1 MSVGESTGSFAQE
14 NGSDPGAETAPIP
27 AGGGFR
33 ILLAERR
40 ANAHSELSRRLARLG
55 HEVLARVTSAQAAL
69 DYAGLLRPDVV
80 LVAPVLEDT
89 SGVLAA
95 LNVTREL
102 PGIAAVVLTC
112 HPAAAD
118 PAARPNWGAVALVPA
133 DAESDDLDAEM
144 RRAVS
149 RARAEAL
156 LNASPEGPV
165 AVPSAAREAAAPAEV
180 THDADPWVPS
190 PYQVPESSTVPE
202 SSAAPESSATKQVD
216 GSLTAL
222 VQSLWPESAESEAN
236 QNGAT
241 AVLDS
246 NGTTGSEAAN
256 TAANTG
262 SPVAEPESDVAA
274 AAAATSSSEEEG
286 YTAGYSGEDE
296 VIRAAADALVVRV
309 GITRADAMRLM
320 EQEATDLNQS
330 MEDVAR
336 AVLGE
341 PVGGG
346 EMATVA

>member
-1 MSVGESTGSFAQE
+1 
-14 NGSDPGAETAPIP
+14 
-27 AGGGFR
+27 
-33 ILLAERR
+33 
-40 ANAHSELSRRLARLG
+40 
-55 HEVLARVTSAQAAL
+55 
-69 DYAGLLRPDVV
+69 
-80 LVAPVLEDT
+80 
-89 SGVLAA
+89 
-95 LNVTREL
+95 
-102 PGIAAVVLTC
+102 
-112 HPAAAD
+112 
-118 PAARPNWGAVALVPA
+118 
-133 DAESDDLDAEM
+133 
-144 RRAVS
+144 
-149 RARAEAL
+149 
-156 LNASPEGPV
+156 
-165 AVPSAAREAAAPAEV
+165 
-180 THDADPWVPS
+180 
-190 PYQVPESSTVPE
+190 
-202 SSAAPESSATKQVD
+202 
-216 GSLTAL
+216 
-222 VQSLWPESAESEAN
+222 LWPESAESEAN

-262 SPVAEPESDVAA
+262 SPVVEPESDV

>member
-1 MSVGESTGSFAQE
+1 
-14 NGSDPGAETAPIP
+14 
-27 AGGGFR
+27 
-33 ILLAERR
+33 
-40 ANAHSELSRRLARLG
+40 
-55 HEVLARVTSAQAAL
+55 
-69 DYAGLLRPDVV
+69 
-80 LVAPVLEDT
+80 
-89 SGVLAA
+89 
-95 LNVTREL
+95 
-102 PGIAAVVLTC
+102 
-112 HPAAAD
+112 
-118 PAARPNWGAVALVPA
+118 VPA

-180 THDADPWVPS
+180 THDDDAEPWVPS
-190 PYQVPESSTVPE
+190 PCQFPESSTVPE
-202 SSAAPESSATKQVD
+202 SSVVPEGSATKQVD

-222 VQSLWPESAESEAN
+222 VQSLWPESAEESAESEAN

-274 AAAATSSSEEEG
+274 AAAATSSSEEGG